1 MKISLDWLSDFVD
14 LDGLEPDH
22 IADRLTM
29 ATAEVEGFETLDR
42 CLHGVCVA
50 EVLTVEELPTGGGH
64 GALRA
69 AQVSTG
75 ERTFSTVCG
84 APNLRVGMQAP
95 FAPPGVALAGGVT
108 VAAAEVGGRRSE
120 GVLCSPRELGL
131 SGWHEGLLE
140 IPAGVAP
147 GTALE
152 ALIPVSDLVL
162 EVDNKSLTHR
172 PDLWGQYGFAR
183 ELAAV
188 FGRPLR
194 PLDLVELGGFD
205 SLPAYP
211 IRVDDVEGCPC
222 YSCITLDGLG
232 ATPAPLRIQVRLH
245 ALGQRTSDLLVD
257 LTNYIAFEIGQPTHA
272 FDADAFRSVRVAP
285 MGRPG
290 TFITLD
296 GQERP
301 MAADDLMIWNER
313 EPVAIAGVMGGR
325 ATEVTATTTRLLL
338 ESANFRGS
346 RVRRTAVRLGLRTE
360 ASQRF
365 EKNQPPANARLAVAR
380 FLRLVEEAGVS
391 PRVSSRFSVV
401 GDLKEERRPL
411 AVPARFLD
419 AKAGE
424 RLPPDR
430 VRAILDSLG
439 FTAELDGETWR
450 VGIPPHRSANDISIP
465 DDIVEEVLR
474 VHGYDNVT
482 PRLPACPIDPVPAN
496 VPLTLEHR
504 ARRLLA
510 AAHGFVEVHTY
521 SWFDDTWLE
530 RLGFDPGPTL
540 VLKNPTAPHQ
550 ARLRTT
556 LVPNLLALV
565 PLNRPHAERF
575 RLFELGNAS
584 RPTADGREQL
594 TFLAGVSYGASRA
607 AGLEDH
613 LRAVRGT
620 LDDLA
625 STLGSGRLAY
635 AVATESRAPWQRPGQ
650 WLEVRCDGQVVGA
663 LGVLAGDVLSEVAQV
678 GQVVWFELDVAAL
691 GGQAQPAVSFQSLPV
706 YPGSWHDFSMLWLT
720 GRGFAELEQ
729 TLDGFSHPLLRRREF
744 LYRYTGKGLEAGLGS
759 YTFRFVVGSADHTL
773 SGDEIE
779 GFRTALMRF
788 LEAEGIAL
796 R

>member
-14 LDGLEPDH
+14 LAGLEPDR

-29 ATAEVEGFETLDR
+29 ATAEVEGFEALER
-42 CLHGVCVA
+42 CVRGVRVA
-50 EVLTVEELPTGGGH
+50 EVLAVEELPSSGGH
-64 GALRA
+64 GVLRA
-69 AQVSTG
+69 AEVTCG
-75 ERTFSTVCG
+75 DGTLTTVCG
-84 APNLRVGMQAP
+84 APNVRAGMLAP
-95 FAPPGVALAGGVT
+95 LAPPGVALAGGVT

-131 SGWHEGLLE
+131 SDWHEGLLE

-152 ALIPVSDLVL
+152 ALIPVSDLIL

-188 FGRPLR
+188 FGRPLK
-194 PLDLVELGGFD
+194 PLAVADLGRFEH
-205 SLPAYP
+205 LPRYP
-211 IRVDDVEGCPC
+211 IQVDDPEGCPC

-232 ATPAPLRIQVRLH
+232 ATPSPLRIQARLH
-245 ALGQRTSDLLVD
+245 ALGQRTYDLLVD

-272 FDADAFRSVRVAP
+272 FDADAFQAVRVAP
-285 MGRPG
+285 MGDPG
-290 TFITLD
+290 TFVTLD

-301 MAADDLMIWNER
+301 MTADDLMIWNER

-325 ATEVTATTTRLLL
+325 TTEVTSETTRLLL

-380 FLRLVEEAGVS
+380 FLHLAENAGVN

-411 AVPARFLD
+411 TVPARFLD
-419 AKAGE
+419 CKAGE
-424 RLPPDR
+424 QLPPER
-430 VRAILDSLG
+430 VQAILLSLG
-439 FTAELDGETWR
+439 FTADLDDETWR
-450 VGIPPHRSANDISIP
+450 VGVPPHRSANDISIP

-482 PRLPACPIDPVPAN
+482 PRLPECPVDPVPAN
-496 VPLTLEHR
+496 VALTLEHR

-530 RLGFDPGPTL
+530 RLGFAPGPTL
-540 VLKNPTAPHQ
+540 VLRNPTAPHQ

-565 PLNRPHAERF
+565 PSNRPHAERF
-575 RLFELGNAS
+575 RLFELGQVS
-584 RPTADGREQL
+584 RPAAGGRDQHTLL
-594 TFLAGVSYGASRA
+594 TGVSYTAGRA
-607 AGLEDH
+607 ASLEDH
-613 LRAVRGT
+613 VRAIRGA

-625 STLGSGRLAY
+625 SALGSGGLAY
-635 AVATESRAPWQRPGQ
+635 AVGGENRSPWQVSGH
-650 WLEVRCDGQVVGA
+650 WLEVWRDGQSVGA
-663 LGVLAGDVLSEVAQV
+663 IGALADQVLAEVAQV
-678 GQVVWFELDVAAL
+678 GQVVWFELDTGLL
-691 GGQAQPAVSFQSLPV
+691 GGREHPATPFAPLPV
-706 YPGSWHDFSMLWLT
+706 YPGSWHDFSMLWPT
-720 GRGFAELEQ
+720 GRGFADLER
-729 TLDGFSHPLLRRREF
+729 TLDRFGHPLLRRREF
-744 LYRYTGKGLEAGLGS
+744 LYRYTGKGLEAGQGS
-759 YTFRFVVGSADHTL
+759 YTFRFVVGAADHTL

-779 GFRTALMRF
+779 RFRGALMQF
-788 LEAEGIAL
+788 LAAEGIAL